1 MRRPATLMAAA
12 VVLAGAAATAQ
23 AAEPRAAEQDWL
35 PRVVPSGLNP
45 PTGPAPA
52 IAVIA
57 GGVDL
62 THPDLAGG
70 AVAQRRLRAPADA
83 AAAEEGVARGTAIAS
98 VIGAPRDGAGIEGV
112 LPGARVRVY
121 GTDGTC
127 RDAARAM
134 RRAAGDGAGVVL
146 AGAPFTGAA
155 RCDELG
161 DAVAEATGAGAL
173 VVAPAGDGPLRPA
186 PIRAGDG
193 LHVLTVAALD
203 SAGGPAGISAAGSR
217 TDIAAP
223 GASVFAATPF
233 ARDLTDGAADGY
245 ARQDGTHLAAAM
257 VAAAAA
263 WILAERPGLSPDQVA
278 SVLRLTA
285 RDLGAPGRDSS
296 TGHGAL
302 DLAAALGRAA
312 PPADS
317 PEPDDDVRWI
327 DGTGAIPA
335 RPTLLQRAR
344 TATVAGRLDTAVD
357 PRDVH
362 PLRLPPGGQVTV
374 RLAARGRLPV
384 DLYAWQPTAESVL
397 GGDGADLISAGRRP
411 RLATETLR
419 ILNDGPT
426 AATMWVEVRADATER
441 RRSGGYLLTATR

>member
-1 MRRPATLMAAA
+1 MAAA
-12 VVLAGAAATAQ
+12 VALAGVASTTQ

-35 PRVVPSGLNP
+35 PRVVPSGLAP
-45 PTGPAPA
+45 PTGPLPA

-70 AVAQRRLRAPADA
+70 AIAERRLRAPAEPPA
-83 AAAEEGVARGTAIAS
+83 AQEGVARGTAIAS
-98 VIGAPRDGAGIEGV
+98 IIGAPRDGAGIEGV
-112 LPGARVRVY
+112 LPGARVGIY

-127 RDAARAM
+127 RDAARAI
-134 RRAAGDGAGVVL
+134 RRAAGDGARIIL

-155 RCDELG
+155 RCDEHG
-161 DAVAEATGAGAL
+161 DAVAEATGGGAL

-203 SAGGPAGISAAGSR
+203 SAGGPAGVSAAGSR

-223 GASVFAATPF
+223 GAAVFAATPF
-233 ARDLTDGAADGY
+233 ARDVSDGSADGY

-278 SVLRLTA
+278 GVLRLGA
-285 RDLGAPGRDSS
+285 RDLGEPGRDAT

-302 DLAAALGRAA
+302 DLAASLRRAA

-317 PEPDDDVRWI
+317 AEPDDDVRWI
-327 DGTGAIPA
+327 DGTGGITA
-335 RPTLLQRAR
+335 RTPLLRRLR
-344 TATVAGRLDTAVD
+344 TATVTGRLDTATD

-362 PLRLPPGGQVTV
+362 PIRLPAGGQVTI
-374 RLAARGRLPV
+374 RLSARGRLPV
-384 DLYAWQPTAESVL
+384 DLYAWQPTAETVL
-397 GGDGADLISAGRRP
+397 GGGGADLISAGRRP

-419 ILNDGPT
+419 ILNDGPS
-426 AATMWVEVRADATER
+426 AATMWVEVRAGATDR
-441 RRSGGYLLTATR
+441 RQAGGYLLTATR